1 VVHQAQGRRPWRHW
15 TVRLCCIGPLIRRWM
30 RDDSAIAEKDSGV
43 LESHDFSIC
52 RDHTEQVKEIIV
64 LAGTSTSC
72 PLRHRDQKNL

>member
-1 VVHQAQGRRPWRHW
+1 
-15 TVRLCCIGPLIRRWM
+15 M

-64 LAGTSTSC
+64 LAATFTSC
-72 PLRHRDQKNL
+72 PLSHRDPKNL